1 MIVQTAI
8 EYLATHK
15 RLVIPQLG
23 ALIIKEP
30 DRTVVFSELLKRDDG
45 VLRGLL
51 AAKGLS
57 PIEAAG
63 AIDRFVFEVRHAA
76 EHGQCHTAP
85 GLGLFTAG
93 PNGTIRFR
101 HTPSAASRQAAA
113 EQTTDAKQEP
123 AREPRQEEPA
133 VQPAARGE
141 KTAPRITPDPSVKGL
156 RYGKPIRTTNA
167 YTYVR
172 ATKRRR
178 PDKFL
183 VMALIA
189 VLIAVG
195 AIVYGYLRERR
206 IEQQEQIYPEQ
217 VLPAT
222 VGEHAPQ
229 PAPAAATEPDQPE
242 RP

>member
-1 MIVQTAI
+1 MPYGSGA
-8 EYLATHK
+8 
-15 RLVIPQLG
+15 G
-23 ALIIKEP
+23 ALHGRAERHHP
-30 DRTVVFSELLKRDDG
+30 LPAYPFRRVPAGRSRT
-45 VLRGLL
+45 
-51 AAKGLS
+51 
-57 PIEAAG
+57 
-63 AIDRFVFEVRHAA
+63 
-76 EHGQCHTAP
+76 
-85 GLGLFTAG
+85 
-93 PNGTIRFR
+93 
-101 HTPSAASRQAAA
+101 
-113 EQTTDAKQEP
+113 KQEP